1 MSDTSLFETLVKAK
15 TIREDQTATIN
26 ELRMLLAKAR
36 DKLALY
42 RADHSGEYVGG
53 TEYTEL
59 MRQIDAA
66 LAE

>member
-1 MSDTSLFETLVKAK
+1 MASDQLFETLVMAK
-15 TIREDQTATIN
+15 TIRDDQTVQIN

-42 RADHSGEYVGG
+42 RAEHSGEYIGG

-59 MRQIDAA
+59 MRQIEK
-66 LAE
+66 LVSQ